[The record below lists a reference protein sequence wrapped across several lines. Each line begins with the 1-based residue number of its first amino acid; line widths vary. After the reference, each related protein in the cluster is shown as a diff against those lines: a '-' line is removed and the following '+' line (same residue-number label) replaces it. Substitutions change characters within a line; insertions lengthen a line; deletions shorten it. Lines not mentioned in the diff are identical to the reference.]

1 MNAYHVF
8 LVNEKSPPSGFELLV
23 QMYSCITHKKS
34 NSDTPLYLI
43 TDKKSKEF
51 YDSWNIT
58 QLYDG
63 IITDYFDDYPYEM
76 ISHNF
81 WASPKIWAMS
91 KLKTPFVIYDTDLVL
106 YRNLK
111 KEIGDCD
118 LMYLHLESG
127 INYGNPLDVECSS
140 KWEWDDYMITSFK
153 DAFPMNTAVF
163 GIFNEDFKKE
173 YTDNYFKFVL
183 GASGDVKNIT
193 KEKELFY
200 EKSGPQIIAEQWLLS
215 ALISYNYIVNKKQL
229 KTKALVPVIFSSQNF
244 YSVKE
249 LLYSKEDVSSTL
261 LNNSIYHFWG
271 AKKFINDEFTKEYEK
286 IKEEVL
292 SGLSIIENSEYY
304 DILKDKVYLIKNQY
318 L

>member
-34 NSDTPLYLI
+34 NQDTPLYLI

-118 LMYLHLESG
+118 LLYLHRESPFT
-127 INYGNPLDVECSS
+127 YGNPLDIEHSS
-140 KWEWDDYMITSFK
+140 NWKWNEKLKQLFIDS
-153 DAFPMNTAVF
+153 FPMNCAVV
-163 GIFNEDFKKE
+163 GMKNEKFKKK

-183 GASGDVKNIT
+183 GASGEIKNMTNEKKKMYASSSAQIT
-193 KEKELFY
+193 L
-200 EKSGPQIIAEQWLLS
+200 EQWFLAALS
-215 ALISYNYIVNKKQL
+215 KAFKSI
-229 KTKALVPVIFSSQNF
+229 KTKALVPVIYTNKSF
-244 YSVKE
+244 YSFNLDGGPEEAQE
-249 LLYSKEDVSSTL
+249 LLNK
-261 LNNSIYHFWG
+261 SIYHLWG
-271 AKKFINDEFTKEYEK
+271 AKKFENKPNSKMYIQSKKD
-286 IKEEVL
+286 IV
-292 SGLSIIENSEYY
+292 GAVSIITSSPYNNLL
-304 DILKDKVYLIKNQY
+304 IDKVDGIISKL